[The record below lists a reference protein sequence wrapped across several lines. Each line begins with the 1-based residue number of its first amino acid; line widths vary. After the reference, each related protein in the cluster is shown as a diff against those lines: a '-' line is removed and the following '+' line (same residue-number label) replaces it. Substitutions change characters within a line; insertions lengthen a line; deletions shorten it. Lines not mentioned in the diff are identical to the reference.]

1 MSLLKWKK
9 LAKQKTELGNK
20 INFVHDTILKKQL
33 GEKTSQESFQKAF
46 KPITTKLDEVAFRNL
61 NIPRLTK
68 KRGKK
73 LGVPDYG
80 IALEDEDIPDYG
92 LDDFFDEGLVP
103 ENKKQI
109 VPKPPTYEESLKD
122 ILEGKK
128 QIYVDPQYFP
138 EGPQDMP
145 PKYEE
150 DEEIDYALNVEDE
163 AIALKE
169 AEEAAEAEEAEE
181 VSANRILDHLK
192 LSNYDDIEKQLNQ
205 PEMTPLM
212 SRNFLNRKVKDAKIE
227 RNRLNGLKAQVT
239 HKYNK
244 GEMSK
249 AERALQNKGIDDV
262 RVVLNQYIKYQE
274 IQAKMFDDQM
284 KKGSGLKK
292 KKRGGNIVFFNDVK
306 QLLKKLELIVGEILA
321 GNTSIEM
328 RNTGVAILD
337 MLLKTSKINK
347 AQHEK
352 LYKTYFKI

>member
-20 INFVHDTILKKQL
+20 INFVHDTILKNQL
-33 GEKTSQESFQKAF
+33 GEKISQESFQKAF
-46 KPITTKLDEVAFRNL
+46 KPITTKLDDVAFRNL

-103 ENKKQI
+103 ENEKQI
-109 VPKPPTYEESLKD
+109 VPKPPAYEESLKD
-122 ILEGKK
+122 ILEG
-128 QIYVDPQYFP
+128 INPQYLSKEPP
-138 EGPQDMP
+138 E
-145 PKYEE
+145 YEE
-150 DEEIDYALNVEDE
+150 DEEIDYALDEED
-163 AIALKE
+163 
-169 AEEAAEAEEAEE
+169 
-181 VSANRILDHLK
+181 SANMILDDLE
-192 LSNYDDIEKQLNQ
+192 LTNYDNIEKRLKQ
-205 PEMTPLM
+205 PEMTQ
-212 SRNFLNRKVKDAKIE
+212 RNIKRYINEKLEDARFK
-227 RNRLNGLKAQVT
+227 RHQLKGYKSQVSQA
-239 HKYNK
+239 YNK
-244 GEMSK
+244 GKIGEVQKTMDYK
-249 AERALQNKGIDDV
+249 RIDNARA
-262 RVVLNQYIKYQE
+262 VLNQYIKHYE
-274 IQAKMFDDQM
+274 NKVKMM
-284 KKGSGLKK
+284 KGSGLKK
-292 KKRGGNIVFFNDVK
+292 RGGNIMFFNDVK

>member
-20 INFVHDTILKKQL
+20 INFVHDTILKNQL

-46 KPITTKLDEVAFRNL
+46 KPITTKLDDVAFRNL

-80 IALEDEDIPDYG
+80 IALDDEDIPDYG

-103 ENKKQI
+103 ENEKQI
-109 VPKPPTYEESLKD
+109 VPKPPTYEESFQD
-122 ILEGKK
+122 IFEGEK

-138 EGPQDMP
+138 EEPQGNIEGEKQIYVDP
-145 PKYEE
+145 QNFPEVLQGKPQKYKK
-150 DEEIDYALNVEDE
+150 YALDE
-163 AIALKE
+163 
-169 AEEAAEAEEAEE
+169 
-181 VSANRILDHLK
+181 NMILDDLG
-192 LSNYDDIEKQLNQ
+192 LSNYNDIEKQLNR
-205 PEMTPLM
+205 PEMPQQKIKSYINKKLKNAEFR
-212 SRNFLNRKVKDAKIE
+212 RNQ
-227 RNRLNGLKAQVT
+227 LKGYKSQVT
-239 HKYNK
+239 QTYNK
-244 GEMSK
+244 GKMGEAQK
-249 AERALQNKGIDDV
+249 AMEYKRINNAGA
-262 RVVLNQYIKYQE
+262 VLNEYIEHYRNKV
-274 IQAKMFDDQM
+274 KMM
-284 KKGSGLKK
+284 KGSGL

>member
-1 MSLLKWKK
+1 MSLLEWKK

-20 INFVHDTILKKQL
+20 INFVHDTILKNQL

-73 LGVPDYG
+73 QGVPDYG

-109 VPKPPTYEESLKD
+109 VPKPPTYEESFKD

-138 EGPQDMP
+138 EEPQDMP
-145 PKYEE
+145 PEYEE
-150 DEEIDYALNVEDE
+150 DEEIDYALDEEDS
-163 AIALKE
+163 
-169 AEEAAEAEEAEE
+169 
-181 VSANRILDHLK
+181 VNMILDELG
-192 LSNYDDIEKQLNQ
+192 LSNYDDIEKQLER
-205 PEMTPLM
+205 PEMTLRKKKRYIDKKLKDVEFR
-212 SRNFLNRKVKDAKIE
+212 RNQ
-227 RNRLNGLKAQVT
+227 LNGRKSQVSQE
-239 HKYNK
+239 YNK
-244 GEMSK
+244 GKIGE
-249 AERALQNKGIDDV
+249 AEKTLKYKRIDNARA
-262 RVVLNQYIKYQE
+262 VLNQFMKHYGNKV
-274 IQAKMFDDQM
+274 KMM
-284 KKGSGLKK
+284 EGSGL

-306 QLLKKLELIVGEILA
+306 QLLKKLELIVGEISA

-352 LYKTYFKI
+352 LYKTFQNLK

>member
-33 GEKTSQESFQKAF
+33 GEKTSQESLQKVF
-46 KPITTKLDEVAFRNL
+46 KPITTKLDDVAFRNL
-61 NIPRLTK
+61 NIPRLK
-68 KRGKK
+68 KRGRNR
-73 LGVPDYG
+73 GVPDYAVG
-80 IALEDEDIPDYG
+80 VEDEDGGIPDYG

-138 EGPQDMP
+138 EEPQDLP
-145 PKYEE
+145 PEYEE
-150 DEEIDYALNVEDE
+150 DEEIDYALDEED
-163 AIALKE
+163 
-169 AEEAAEAEEAEE
+169 
-181 VSANRILDHLK
+181 SDNMILDDLG
-192 LSNYDDIEKQLNQ
+192 LSNYDDIEKQLKQ
-205 PEMTPLM
+205 PEMTPRKIKRYIDKKL
-212 SRNFLNRKVKDAKIE
+212 SDANIKRNQLKGRKS
-227 RNRLNGLKAQVT
+227 QVSQA
-239 HKYNK
+239 YNK
-244 GEMSK
+244 GKIGK
-249 AERALQNKGIDDV
+249 AQKTMDYKRIDNASA
-262 RVVLNQYIKYQE
+262 VLNQYIKHYE
-274 IQAKMFDDQM
+274 NKL
-284 KKGSGLKK
+284 KEGSGL
-292 KKRGGNIVFFNDVK
+292 KKRGGNIVFFNDAK
-306 QLLKKLELIVGEILA
+306 QLLKKLELIVGEISA

>member
-20 INFVHDTILKKQL
+20 INFVHDTILKNQL

-73 LGVPDYG
+73 QGVPDYG

-128 QIYVDPQYFP
+128 QYFP
-138 EGPQDMP
+138 EEPQDLP
-145 PKYEE
+145 PEYEE
-150 DEEIDYALNVEDE
+150 DEEIDYALDDEDS
-163 AIALKE
+163 
-169 AEEAAEAEEAEE
+169 
-181 VSANRILDHLK
+181 VNMILDELE

-205 PEMTPLM
+205 PEMTSKKSKKYINKKL
-212 SRNFLNRKVKDAKIE
+212 KDAEFK
-227 RNRLNGLKAQVT
+227 RNQLKGRKSQVSQE
-239 HKYNK
+239 YNK
-244 GEMSK
+244 GKIGE
-249 AERALQNKGIDDV
+249 AEKTLKYKRIDNARA
-262 RVVLNQYIKYQE
+262 VLNQYIKHYGNKV
-274 IQAKMFDDQM
+274 KMM
-284 KKGSGLKK
+284 EGSGL

-306 QLLKKLELIVGEILA
+306 QLLKKLELIVGGISA

>member
-1 MSLLKWKK
+1 MSLLEWKK

-20 INFVHDTILKKQL
+20 INFVHDTILKNQL
-33 GEKTSQESFQKAF
+33 GEKTSQESLQKVF
-46 KPITTKLDEVAFRNL
+46 KPITTKLDDVAFRNL
-61 NIPRLTK
+61 NIPRLK
-68 KRGKK
+68 KRGRNR
-73 LGVPDYG
+73 GVPDYAVG
-80 IALEDEDIPDYG
+80 VEDEDGGIPDYG

-138 EGPQDMP
+138 EEPQDMP
-145 PKYEE
+145 PEE
-150 DEEIDYALNVEDE
+150 D
-163 AIALKE
+163 
-169 AEEAAEAEEAEE
+169 
-181 VSANRILDHLK
+181 SANMILDELD

-205 PEMTPLM
+205 PEMTPRKIKRYIDKKLTDANIK
-212 SRNFLNRKVKDAKIE
+212 RNQ
-227 RNRLNGLKAQVT
+227 LKGYKSQVSQA
-239 HKYNK
+239 YNK
-244 GEMSK
+244 GKISEAQKTMDYK
-249 AERALQNKGIDDV
+249 RIDNARA
-262 RVVLNQYIKYQE
+262 VLNQYIKHYE
-274 IQAKMFDDQM
+274 NKVETIQ
-284 KKGSGLKK
+284 GSGI

-306 QLLKKLELIVGEILA
+306 QLLKKLELIVGEISA

>member
-1 MSLLKWKK
+1 MSLLEWKK

-20 INFVHDTILKKQL
+20 INFVHDTILKNQL

-46 KPITTKLDEVAFRNL
+46 KPITTKLDEVALRNL

-73 LGVPDYG
+73 QGVPDYG

-109 VPKPPTYEESLKD
+109 VPKPPTYEESLMD
-122 ILEGKK
+122 VLEGKK

-138 EGPQDMP
+138 EEPQDLP
-145 PKYEE
+145 PEYEE
-150 DEEIDYALNVEDE
+150 DEEIDYALDEEDS
-163 AIALKE
+163 
-169 AEEAAEAEEAEE
+169 
-181 VSANRILDHLK
+181 VNMILDELK

-205 PEMTPLM
+205 PEMTP
-212 SRNFLNRKVKDAKIE
+212 RKIKRYIDKKLKDAE
-227 RNRLNGLKAQVT
+227 FRRNQLKGKKANIS
-239 HKYNK
+239 KEYNK
-244 GEMSK
+244 GKIGEAQKTMDYK
-249 AERALQNKGIDDV
+249 RIDNARA
-262 RVVLNQYIKYQE
+262 VLNQYIKHYE
-274 IQAKMFDDQM
+274 NKVKMM
-284 KKGSGLKK
+284 EGSGL

-306 QLLKKLELIVGEILA
+306 QLIKKLELIVGEILA

-337 MLLKTSKINK
+337 MLLRKSEINK

-352 LYKTYFKI
+352 LYKTYFEI

>member
-20 INFVHDTILKKQL
+20 INFAHDTILKNQL
-33 GEKTSQESFQKAF
+33 GEKTSQESLQKVF
-46 KPITTKLDEVAFRNL
+46 KPITTKLDDVMNL
-61 NIPRLTK
+61 PRLTK
-68 KRGKK
+68 KRGEK

-80 IALEDEDIPDYG
+80 IAIEDEDIPDYG

-103 ENKKQI
+103 ENEKQI
-109 VPKPPTYEESLKD
+109 VPKPPTYEESLQD

-138 EGPQDMP
+138 EEPQDMP
-145 PKYEE
+145 PEYEE
-150 DEEIDYALNVEDE
+150 DEEIDYALDEED
-163 AIALKE
+163 
-169 AEEAAEAEEAEE
+169 
-181 VSANRILDHLK
+181 SANTILDDLG
-192 LSNYDDIEKQLNQ
+192 LPNYDAIEKQLNQ
-205 PEMTPLM
+205 PEMTQKRIKRYVDKQL
-212 SRNFLNRKVKDAKIE
+212 KDAEFK
-227 RNRLNGLKAQVT
+227 RHQLKGRKSQVSQA
-239 HKYNK
+239 YNK
-244 GEMSK
+244 GKIGEAQKTMDYK
-249 AERALQNKGIDDV
+249 RIDNARA
-262 RVVLNQYIKYQE
+262 VLNQYIKHYE
-274 IQAKMFDDQM
+274 NKVKMM
-284 KKGSGLKK
+284 KGSGI

>member
-20 INFVHDTILKKQL
+20 INFVHDTILKNQL
-33 GEKTSQESFQKAF
+33 GEKISQESFQKVF
-46 KPITTKLDEVAFRNL
+46 KPITTKLDDVAFRNL

-103 ENKKQI
+103 ENEKQM

-122 ILEGKK
+122 VLEGKK
-128 QIYVDPQYFP
+128 QTYVD
-138 EGPQDMP
+138 PQDMP
-145 PKYEE
+145 PEYEE
-150 DEEIDYALNVEDE
+150 DEEIDYALDEED
-163 AIALKE
+163 
-169 AEEAAEAEEAEE
+169 
-181 VSANRILDHLK
+181 SANMILDELE
-192 LSNYDDIEKQLNQ
+192 LSNYDDIEKQIKQ
-205 PEMTPLM
+205 PEMTPR
-212 SRNFLNRKVKDAKIE
+212 RNKKFINKKLKDAEHK
-227 RNRLNGLKAQVT
+227 RNQLKGRKTQVLLAYKKGDIGEAQKT
-239 HKYNK
+239 MDYKRIDN
-244 GEMSK
+244 
-249 AERALQNKGIDDV
+249 ARA
-262 RVVLNQYIKYQE
+262 VLNQYIKHYANKVKTME
-274 IQAKMFDDQM
+274 
-284 KKGSGLKK
+284 GSGL

-352 LYKTYFKI
+352 LYKTYFKF

>member
-20 INFVHDTILKKQL
+20 INFVHDTILKNQL
-33 GEKTSQESFQKAF
+33 GEKTSQESLQKVF
-46 KPITTKLDEVAFRNL
+46 KPITTKLDDVAFRNL
-61 NIPRLTK
+61 NIPRLK
-68 KRGKK
+68 KRGRNR
-73 LGVPDYG
+73 GVPDYAVG
-80 IALEDEDIPDYG
+80 VEDEDGGIPDYG

-138 EGPQDMP
+138 EEPQDMP
-145 PKYEE
+145 PEYEE
-150 DEEIDYALNVEDE
+150 DEEIDYALDEED
-163 AIALKE
+163 
-169 AEEAAEAEEAEE
+169 
-181 VSANRILDHLK
+181 SANMILDELD

-205 PEMTPLM
+205 PEMTPRKIKRYIDKKLTDANIK
-212 SRNFLNRKVKDAKIE
+212 RNQ
-227 RNRLNGLKAQVT
+227 LKGYKSQVSQA
-239 HKYNK
+239 YNK
-244 GEMSK
+244 GKISEAQKTMDYK
-249 AERALQNKGIDDV
+249 RIDNARA
-262 RVVLNQYIKYQE
+262 VLNQYIKHYE
-274 IQAKMFDDQM
+274 NKVETIQ
-284 KKGSGLKK
+284 GSGI

-306 QLLKKLELIVGEILA
+306 QLLKKLELIVGEISA

>member
-1 MSLLKWKK
+1 MSLLEWKK

-20 INFVHDTILKKQL
+20 INFVHDTILKNQL
-33 GEKTSQESFQKAF
+33 GEKKSQESFQKVF
-46 KPITTKLDEVAFRNL
+46 KPITTKLDEVALRNL

-122 ILEGKK
+122 VLEGKK
-128 QIYVDPQYFP
+128 QIYDEEPP
-138 EGPQDMP
+138 E
-145 PKYEE
+145 YEE
-150 DEEIDYALNVEDE
+150 DEEIDYALDEEDS
-163 AIALKE
+163 
-169 AEEAAEAEEAEE
+169 
-181 VSANRILDHLK
+181 VNMILDELE
-192 LSNYDDIEKQLNQ
+192 LSNYDDIEKQINQ
-205 PEMTPLM
+205 PEMTP
-212 SRNFLNRKVKDAKIE
+212 RKIEKYLNKKLKDADFR
-227 RNRLNGLKAQVT
+227 RNQLKGRKSQVSQA
-239 HKYNK
+239 YNK
-244 GEMSK
+244 GKIGE
-249 AERALQNKGIDDV
+249 AEKTMKHKSIDNARA
-262 RVVLNQYIKYQE
+262 VLNQYIKHYE
-274 IQAKMFDDQM
+274 NKL
-284 KKGSGLKK
+284 KEGSGL

-306 QLLKKLELIVGEILA
+306 QLLKKLELIVGEISA

>member
-20 INFVHDTILKKQL
+20 INFVHDTILKNQL

-46 KPITTKLDEVAFRNL
+46 KPITAKLDEVAFRNL

-68 KRGKK
+68 KQ
-73 LGVPDYG
+73 GVPDYG

-92 LDDFFDEGLVP
+92 LDDFFDEGLIP

-122 ILEGKK
+122 VLEGKK

-138 EGPQDMP
+138 EEPQDMP
-145 PKYEE
+145 PEYEE
-150 DEEIDYALNVEDE
+150 DEEIDYALDEED
-163 AIALKE
+163 
-169 AEEAAEAEEAEE
+169 
-181 VSANRILDHLK
+181 SADMILDDLG
-192 LSNYDDIEKQLNQ
+192 LPNYNAIEKQLNQ
-205 PEMTPLM
+205 PEMTQKRIKRYVNKQL
-212 SRNFLNRKVKDAKIE
+212 KDAEFK
-227 RNRLNGLKAQVT
+227 RHQLKGYKSQVSQA
-239 HKYNK
+239 YNK
-244 GEMSK
+244 GKIGEAQKTMDYK
-249 AERALQNKGIDDV
+249 RIDNARA
-262 RVVLNQYIKYQE
+262 VLNQYIKHYANKVKTME
-274 IQAKMFDDQM
+274 
-284 KKGSGLKK
+284 GSGL
-292 KKRGGNIVFFNDVK
+292 KKRGGNIVFFNDAK

>member
-33 GEKTSQESFQKAF
+33 GEKTSQESLQKVF
-46 KPITTKLDEVAFRNL
+46 KPITTKLDDVAFRNL
-61 NIPRLTK
+61 NIPRLK
-68 KRGKK
+68 KRGRNR
-73 LGVPDYG
+73 GVPDYAVG
-80 IALEDEDIPDYG
+80 VEDEDGGFPDYG

-138 EGPQDMP
+138 EEPQDLP
-145 PKYEE
+145 PEYEE
-150 DEEIDYALNVEDE
+150 DEEIDYALDEED
-163 AIALKE
+163 
-169 AEEAAEAEEAEE
+169 
-181 VSANRILDHLK
+181 SANMILDELD
-192 LSNYDDIEKQLNQ
+192 LSNYDDIEKQLKQ
-205 PEMTPLM
+205 PEMTPRKIKRYIDKKLTDANIK
-212 SRNFLNRKVKDAKIE
+212 RNQ
-227 RNRLNGLKAQVT
+227 LKGYKSQVSQA
-239 HKYNK
+239 YNK
-244 GEMSK
+244 GKISEAQKTMDYK
-249 AERALQNKGIDDV
+249 RIDNARA
-262 RVVLNQYIKYQE
+262 VLNQYIKHYE
-274 IQAKMFDDQM
+274 NKVETIQ
-284 KKGSGLKK
+284 GSGI

-352 LYKTYFKI
+352 LYKTYFKV

>member
-33 GEKTSQESFQKAF
+33 GEKTSQESLQKVF
-46 KPITTKLDEVAFRNL
+46 KPITTKLDDVAFRNL
-61 NIPRLTK
+61 NIPRLK
-68 KRGKK
+68 KRGRNR
-73 LGVPDYG
+73 GVPDYAVG
-80 IALEDEDIPDYG
+80 VEDEDGGIPDYG

-122 ILEGKK
+122 ILEGEK
-128 QIYVDPQYFP
+128 QIYVDPQ
-138 EGPQDMP
+138 DMP
-145 PKYEE
+145 PEYEE
-150 DEEIDYALNVEDE
+150 DEEIDYALDEED
-163 AIALKE
+163 
-169 AEEAAEAEEAEE
+169 
-181 VSANRILDHLK
+181 SANMILDELE
-192 LSNYDDIEKQLNQ
+192 LSNYDDIEKQINQ
-205 PEMTPLM
+205 PEMTP
-212 SRNFLNRKVKDAKIE
+212 RKIKRYIDKKLKDAE
-227 RNRLNGLKAQVT
+227 FRRNQLKGHKT
-239 HKYNK
+239 HLSKEYNK
-244 GEMSK
+244 GKIGEAQKTLESK
-249 AERALQNKGIDDV
+249 RIDNARA
-262 RVVLNQYIKYQE
+262 VLNQYIKHYE
-274 IQAKMFDDQM
+274 NKVKMM
-284 KKGSGLKK
+284 EGSGL

>member
-1 MSLLKWKK
+1 MSLLEWKK

-20 INFVHDTILKKQL
+20 INFVHDTILKNQL

-46 KPITTKLDEVAFRNL
+46 KPITAKLDEVAFRNL

-68 KRGKK
+68 NRGKK
-73 LGVPDYG
+73 LDVPDYG

-138 EGPQDMP
+138 EEPQDMP
-145 PKYEE
+145 PEYEE
-150 DEEIDYALNVEDE
+150 DEEIDYALDEEDS
-163 AIALKE
+163 I
-169 AEEAAEAEEAEE
+169 
-181 VSANRILDHLK
+181 NMILDELE
-192 LSNYDDIEKQLNQ
+192 LSNYDDIEKQINQ
-205 PEMTPLM
+205 PEMTP
-212 SRNFLNRKVKDAKIE
+212 RKIKRYIDKNLKDAE
-227 RNRLNGLKAQVT
+227 FRRNQLKGYKAAAT
-239 HKYNK
+239 KEYNK
-244 GEMSK
+244 GEIGE
-249 AERALQNKGIDDV
+249 AEKNMKHKSIDNARA
-262 RVVLNQYIKYQE
+262 VLNQYMKHYGNKV
-274 IQAKMFDDQM
+274 KMM
-284 KKGSGLKK
+284 EGSGL

-306 QLLKKLELIVGEILA
+306 QLLKKLELIVGEISA

>member
-1 MSLLKWKK
+1 MSLLKWKA
-9 LAKQKTELGNK
+9 LAKRKTELGDK
-20 INFVHDTILKKQL
+20 INFVHDTILKTQL

-46 KPITTKLDEVAFRNL
+46 KAITTKLDDVAFRNL

-80 IALEDEDIPDYG
+80 IAIEDEDIPDYG

-103 ENKKQI
+103 ENEKQI

-122 ILEGKK
+122 VLEGKK
-128 QIYVDPQYFP
+128 QVYVDPQYFP
-138 EGPQDMP
+138 EEPQDIP
-145 PKYEE
+145 PEYE
-150 DEEIDYALNVEDE
+150 DEEIDYALDKED
-163 AIALKE
+163 
-169 AEEAAEAEEAEE
+169 
-181 VSANRILDHLK
+181 SANMILDDLK
-192 LSNYDDIEKQLNQ
+192 LSNYDDIEKQLKR
-205 PEMTPLM
+205 PEMTQKNTKRYINKKLD
-212 SRNFLNRKVKDAKIE
+212 DAE
-227 RNRLNGLKAQVT
+227 YRRRQLKG
-239 HKYNK
+239 HKGQISHAYNK
-244 GEMSK
+244 GNIGQ
-249 AERALQNKGIDDV
+249 ALKSMEHKRIDNAIN
-262 RVVLNQYIKYQE
+262 VLNQYINHYRNKVKT
-274 IQAKMFDDQM
+274 IQ
-284 KKGSGLKK
+284 GSGI

-306 QLLKKLELIVGEILA
+306 QLLKKLELIIGEILA

>member
-33 GEKTSQESFQKAF
+33 GEKTSQESLQKVF
-46 KPITTKLDEVAFRNL
+46 KPITTKLDDVAFRNL
-61 NIPRLTK
+61 NIPRLK
-68 KRGKK
+68 KRGRNR
-73 LGVPDYG
+73 GVPDYAVG
-80 IALEDEDIPDYG
+80 VEDEDGGIPDYG

-138 EGPQDMP
+138 EEPQDLP
-145 PKYEE
+145 PEYEE
-150 DEEIDYALNVEDE
+150 DEEIDYALDEED
-163 AIALKE
+163 
-169 AEEAAEAEEAEE
+169 
-181 VSANRILDHLK
+181 SDNMILDDLG
-192 LSNYDDIEKQLNQ
+192 LSNYDDIEKQLKQ
-205 PEMTPLM
+205 PEMTPRKIKRYIDKKLTDANIK
-212 SRNFLNRKVKDAKIE
+212 RNQLKGRKS
-227 RNRLNGLKAQVT
+227 QVSQA
-239 HKYNK
+239 YNK
-244 GEMSK
+244 GKISEAQKTMDYK
-249 AERALQNKGIDDV
+249 RIDNASA
-262 RVVLNQYIKYQE
+262 VLNQYIKHYE
-274 IQAKMFDDQM
+274 NKL
-284 KKGSGLKK
+284 KEGSGL
-292 KKRGGNIVFFNDVK
+292 KKRGGNIVFFNDAK
-306 QLLKKLELIVGEILA
+306 QLLKKLELIVGEISA

>member
-122 ILEGKK
+122 ILEGDK
-128 QIYVDPQYFP
+128 QIYVDPQ
-138 EGPQDMP
+138 DMP
-145 PKYEE
+145 PEYEE
-150 DEEIDYALNVEDE
+150 DEEIDYALDEED
-163 AIALKE
+163 
-169 AEEAAEAEEAEE
+169 
-181 VSANRILDHLK
+181 SANMILDELE
-192 LSNYDDIEKQLNQ
+192 LSNYDDIEKQINQ
-205 PEMTPLM
+205 PEMTP
-212 SRNFLNRKVKDAKIE
+212 RKIKRYIDKKLKDAE
-227 RNRLNGLKAQVT
+227 FRRNQLKGHKT
-239 HKYNK
+239 HLSKEYNK
-244 GEMSK
+244 GKIGEAQKTLESK
-249 AERALQNKGIDDV
+249 RIDNARA
-262 RVVLNQYIKYQE
+262 VLNKYIKHYE
-274 IQAKMFDDQM
+274 NKVKMM
-284 KKGSGLKK
+284 EGSGL

-306 QLLKKLELIVGEILA
+306 HLIKKLELIVGEILA

-352 LYKTYFKI
+352 LYKTYFKV

>member
-122 ILEGKK
+122 ILESKK

-138 EGPQDMP
+138 EEPQDMP
-145 PKYEE
+145 PEYEE
-150 DEEIDYALNVEDE
+150 DEEIDYALDEEDG
-163 AIALKE
+163 
-169 AEEAAEAEEAEE
+169 
-181 VSANRILDHLK
+181 VNMILDELE
-192 LSNYDDIEKQLNQ
+192 LSNYDDIEKQINQ
-205 PEMTPLM
+205 PEMTP
-212 SRNFLNRKVKDAKIE
+212 RKIEKYLNKKLKDADFR
-227 RNRLNGLKAQVT
+227 RNQLKGRKSQVSQA
-239 HKYNK
+239 YNK
-244 GEMSK
+244 GKIGE
-249 AERALQNKGIDDV
+249 AEKTMKHKSIDNARA
-262 RVVLNQYIKYQE
+262 VLNQYIKHYE
-274 IQAKMFDDQM
+274 NKL
-284 KKGSGLKK
+284 KEGSGL

-306 QLLKKLELIVGEILA
+306 QLLKKLELIVGEISA

>member
-20 INFVHDTILKKQL
+20 INFVHDTILKNQL

-46 KPITTKLDEVAFRNL
+46 KPITTKLDDVAFRNL
-61 NIPRLTK
+61 NIPQQ
-68 KRGKK
+68 RGKQ

-80 IALEDEDIPDYG
+80 IAIEDEDIPDYG

-103 ENKKQI
+103 ENEKQL

-122 ILEGKK
+122 ILEG
-128 QIYVDPQYFP
+128 QPEFVDP
-138 EGPQDMP
+138 EEPQDLP
-145 PKYEE
+145 PEYEE
-150 DEEIDYALNVEDE
+150 DEEIDYAMDEEDS
-163 AIALKE
+163 
-169 AEEAAEAEEAEE
+169 
-181 VSANRILDHLK
+181 VNMILEDLGI
-192 LSNYDDIEKQLNQ
+192 SNYDYIEEQLNR
-205 PEMTPLM
+205 PEMTQKKIKQYINKKL
-212 SRNFLNRKVKDAKIE
+212 KDAEKK
-227 RNRLNGLKAQVT
+227 RNQLNGYKSQVSQSY
-239 HKYNK
+239 KK
-244 GEMSK
+244 GKIGE
-249 AERALQNKGIDDV
+249 AEKTIDYKRIDNARA
-262 RVVLNQYIKYQE
+262 VLNQYIKHYE
-274 IQAKMFDDQM
+274 KKVKMM
-284 KKGSGLKK
+284 KGSGL

-306 QLLKKLELIVGEILA
+306 QLLKKLELIVGEISA

>member
-1 MSLLKWKK
+1 MSLLEWKK

-20 INFVHDTILKKQL
+20 INFVHDTILKNHL
-33 GEKTSQESFQKAF
+33 GEKISQESFQKAF
-46 KPITTKLDEVAFRNL
+46 KPITTKLEDVAFRNL
-61 NIPRLTK
+61 NIPRLT
-68 KRGKK
+68 KK

-80 IALEDEDIPDYG
+80 IALEDEDIPDHG
-92 LDDFFDEGLVP
+92 LDNFFDEGLVP
-103 ENKKQI
+103 ENEKQI
-109 VPKPPTYEESLKD
+109 VPKPPTYEESLQD

-138 EGPQDMP
+138 EEPQDMP
-145 PKYEE
+145 PEYEE
-150 DEEIDYALNVEDE
+150 DEEIDYALDEED
-163 AIALKE
+163 
-169 AEEAAEAEEAEE
+169 
-181 VSANRILDHLK
+181 SANMILDDLG

-205 PEMTPLM
+205 PEMTQQKIKQYVNKKL
-212 SRNFLNRKVKDAKIE
+212 KDAEFK
-227 RNRLNGLKAQVT
+227 RHQLKGYKTQVS
-239 HKYNK
+239 KAYNK
-244 GEMSK
+244 GNMGEAQK
-249 AERALQNKGIDDV
+249 TLEYKRIDDA
-262 RVVLNQYIKYQE
+262 RNVLNQFIKHYGN
-274 IQAKMFDDQM
+274 KM
-284 KKGSGLKK
+284 KEGSGL

>member
-1 MSLLKWKK
+1 MSLLEWKK

-20 INFVHDTILKKQL
+20 INFVHDTILKNQL
-33 GEKTSQESFQKAF
+33 GEKTSQESLQKVF
-46 KPITTKLDEVAFRNL
+46 KPITTKLDDVAFRNL
-61 NIPRLTK
+61 NIPRLK
-68 KRGKK
+68 KRGRNR
-73 LGVPDYG
+73 GVPDYAVG
-80 IALEDEDIPDYG
+80 VEDEDGGIPDYG

-109 VPKPPTYEESLKD
+109 VPKPPAYEESLKD

-138 EGPQDMP
+138 EEPQDLP
-145 PKYEE
+145 PEYEE
-150 DEEIDYALNVEDE
+150 DEEIDYALDEED
-163 AIALKE
+163 
-169 AEEAAEAEEAEE
+169 
-181 VSANRILDHLK
+181 SANMILDELE
-192 LSNYDDIEKQLNQ
+192 LSNYDDIEKQIIQ
-205 PEMTPLM
+205 PEMTP
-212 SRNFLNRKVKDAKIE
+212 RKIKRYIDKKLKDAIKV
-227 RNRLNGLKAQVT
+227 RNQLKGRKSQASQA
-239 HKYNK
+239 YNK
-244 GEMSK
+244 GKIGEAQKTMDYK
-249 AERALQNKGIDDV
+249 RIDNA
-262 RVVLNQYIKYQE
+262 RVVLNQYIKHYE
-274 IQAKMFDDQM
+274 NKVKMM
-284 KKGSGLKK
+284 KGSGL

>member
-1 MSLLKWKK
+1 MSLLEWKK

-20 INFVHDTILKKQL
+20 INFVHDTILKNQL
-33 GEKTSQESFQKAF
+33 GEKTSQESLQKVF
-46 KPITTKLDEVAFRNL
+46 KPITTKLDDVAFMNL
-61 NIPRLTK
+61 NIPRLK
-68 KRGKK
+68 KRGRNR
-73 LGVPDYG
+73 GVPDYAVG
-80 IALEDEDIPDYG
+80 VEDEDGGIPDYG

-138 EGPQDMP
+138 EEPQDLP
-145 PKYEE
+145 PEYEE
-150 DEEIDYALNVEDE
+150 DEEIDYALDEED
-163 AIALKE
+163 
-169 AEEAAEAEEAEE
+169 
-181 VSANRILDHLK
+181 SANMILDDLG

-205 PEMTPLM
+205 PEMT
-212 SRNFLNRKVKDAKIE
+212 RKRIKRYIDKQLKDAEFK
-227 RNRLNGLKAQVT
+227 RHQLRGYKSQVSQA
-239 HKYNK
+239 YNK
-244 GEMSK
+244 GKIGEAQKTMDYK
-249 AERALQNKGIDDV
+249 RIDNARA
-262 RVVLNQYIKYQE
+262 VLNQYIKHYGNKV
-274 IQAKMFDDQM
+274 KMM
-284 KKGSGLKK
+284 KGLGL

>member
-33 GEKTSQESFQKAF
+33 GEKTSQESLQKVF
-46 KPITTKLDEVAFRNL
+46 KPITTKLDDVAFRNL
-61 NIPRLTK
+61 NIPRLK
-68 KRGKK
+68 KRGRNR
-73 LGVPDYG
+73 GVPDYAVG
-80 IALEDEDIPDYG
+80 IEDEDGGIPDYG

-122 ILEGKK
+122 ILEGEK

-138 EGPQDMP
+138 EEPQDLP
-145 PKYEE
+145 PEYEE
-150 DEEIDYALNVEDE
+150 DEEIDYALDEED
-163 AIALKE
+163 
-169 AEEAAEAEEAEE
+169 
-181 VSANRILDHLK
+181 SANMILDELE
-192 LSNYDDIEKQLNQ
+192 LSNYDDIEKQINQ
-205 PEMTPLM
+205 PEMTP
-212 SRNFLNRKVKDAKIE
+212 RKIKRYIVKKLKDAE
-227 RNRLNGLKAQVT
+227 FRRNQLKGHKT
-239 HKYNK
+239 HLSKEYNK
-244 GEMSK
+244 GKIGE
-249 AERALQNKGIDDV
+249 AEKTLKYKRIDNARA
-262 RVVLNQYIKYQE
+262 VLNQYIQHYANKLKE
-274 IQAKMFDDQM
+274 
-284 KKGSGLKK
+284 GSGL

-306 QLLKKLELIVGEILA
+306 QLLKKLELIVGEISA